1 MDLKTMDHAVKALK
15 IDSPGRDRLL
25 QLNNDNARETSH
37 LTAERFAG
45 MIESARV
52 ATVIEPALAFMLAF
66 DQDDNY
72 DGGHFQWFRQ
82 RLDRFLY
89 IDRVIVSAPH
99 RRHGLGRLLYEDLIV
114 RAGRLDC
121 RLIACEVN
129 FRPPNPVSDA
139 FHARFGFVETGRV
152 TMDNGEKGV
161 RYLIRREG

>member
-1 MDLKTMDHAVKALK
+1 MDHAAKALK
-15 IDSPGRDRLL
+15 SDSPGRERLL

-37 LTAERFAG
+37 LTTERFID
-45 MIESARV
+45 MIDSARV

-89 IDRVIVSAPH
+89 VDRVIVSATH
-99 RRHGLGRLLYEDLIV
+99 RRHGFGRLLYEDLIM
-114 RAGRLDC
+114 RAARMDC

-129 FRPPNPVSDA
+129 FQPPNPVSDT
-139 FHARFGFVETGRV
+139 FHARFGFVEIGRA